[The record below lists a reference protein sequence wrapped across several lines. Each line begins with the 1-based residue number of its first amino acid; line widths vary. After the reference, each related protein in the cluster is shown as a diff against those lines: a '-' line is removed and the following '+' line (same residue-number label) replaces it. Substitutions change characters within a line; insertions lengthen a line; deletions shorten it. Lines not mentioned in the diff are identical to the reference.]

1 MITTE
6 STYLVW
12 YCQSCKKSCKTQPRS
27 KTACKCT
34 NPVRGMRPTRV
45 TQVHVPKPRP
55 LHALSDEE
63 ARIRALARKGTRVRI
78 TFDATVTDATQWT
91 AGDRRGLEFNLQT
104 PDGRRYS
111 IDPQLPGLHIEAA
124 PADEESAS

>member
-1 MITTE
+1 MTM
-6 STYLVW
+6 LVW
-12 YCQSCKKSCKTQPRS
+12 YCRRCHGACKVQPADAMHIVCTCKTPVPGLRPAEVTVAPQP
-27 KTACKCT
+27 
-34 NPVRGMRPTRV
+34 
-45 TQVHVPKPRP
+45 TQRR

-78 TFDATVTDATQWT
+78 TFEATVTNATQWT
-91 AGDRRGLEFNLQT
+91 AGDRRGLEFDLRT
-104 PDGRRYS
+104 SGGRRYS